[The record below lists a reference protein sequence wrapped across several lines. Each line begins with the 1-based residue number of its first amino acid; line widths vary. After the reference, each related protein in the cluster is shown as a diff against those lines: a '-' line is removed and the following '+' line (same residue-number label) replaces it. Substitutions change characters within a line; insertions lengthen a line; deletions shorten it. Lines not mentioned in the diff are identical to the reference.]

1 MQALQRLLGK
11 VSVRSKFMLLGAVGL
26 IAIAI
31 PTWQTLSQLRTQWSI
46 AEGEISGAPAAQ
58 AVLDVLINVR
68 EARGL
73 NALVASGAVDRVESR
88 AAALADVDAAVA
100 TLQGAIAGK
109 PQFADTEAKLA
120 EAVQSWT
127 ALSAQVA
134 ADAVPAAEN
143 IAAFAPAIHAFDVV
157 LDRIRDESGYSY
169 TPFVDSYH
177 LMFAGLTVGPAL
189 EDALAEARGLGVF
202 ALGAGA
208 GDAGTLGRIVGLE
221 SRIKDYLEQFDR
233 ELAKAIAT
241 NPALGP
247 PLQAAKAESDARLA
261 EAVAAM
267 DALLANAASA
277 DAGTDSPAGDAGA
290 YYDTVTAGIVAHH
303 ALEVAMLSALGSLS
317 DANGDAARKLFWA
330 EAALL
335 GAIIVVIAFIV
346 WAFAAQAIGA
356 THHAVRA
363 ARNIA
368 QLQLDNR
375 IEARSEDEFGDLMT
389 ALAAMQRELKERIER
404 ERVISMENARVRNAL
419 DVATSGM
426 MIADNDGLIV
436 YMNPAVH
443 RTLKEGESAMRERL
457 PNFRHDKVLGSNFD
471 IFHRDPAHQ
480 RALIPSLKAT
490 HKARLTM
497 GEMHFELAAS
507 PMFDTDGSRIGTALE
522 WQDRT
527 ADTTFRHQL
536 RNVAQKAAAGIL
548 TARVEV
554 GEGEDRYAELGR
566 IFNSLMDLTA
576 KAIDEVQRTMAALA
590 EGNLTVRST
599 AQMMGS
605 FGELNTNANATA
617 EALAQAIGEVQ
628 QAVGAINDAAAEIAS
643 GNMDL
648 SKRTEQAA
656 ASIEETAAAMEE
668 MTATIKQ
675 SAEHAQQA
683 KQIAT
688 RAAEVAGD
696 GGQTVEAVVR
706 VMRDI
711 EDSSRR
717 MADITT
723 TIDGIAFQTNIL
735 ALNAAVEAARAGE
748 QGRGFAVVAAEV
760 RALAQRSATAAKE
773 IAQLINESVTKIAEG
788 ANVAQRAGR
797 TMSEIV
803 GSSQKVAD
811 IIGEITAASIEQA
824 KGLGEVNNAVTQ
836 MDQSTQANSALVEEM
851 AASAQS
857 MSDQAHQLSEIASR
871 FVLPGEGGG
880 NIDISGFGEMVKAHQ
895 GWKFRLKDFV
905 EGRSSEVLDPAKV
918 EVDHACAL
926 GKWIHGA
933 GAKVGHLP
941 EYQDLK
947 VRHAA
952 FHRCAAEIIRTQQR
966 GRVDEAQ
973 QLLSGQFGALSEET
987 IVAIQRLGSAV
998 RGR

>member
-1 MQALQRLLGK
+1 MVAYFEQFTAVMEAQRAF
-11 VSVRSKFMLLGAVGL
+11 V
-26 IAIAI
+26 
-31 PTWQTLSQLRTQWSI
+31 
-46 AEGEISGAPAAQ
+46 
-58 AVLDVLINVR
+58 
-68 EARGL
+68 
-73 NALVASGAVDRVESR
+73 
-88 AAALADVDAAVA
+88 ALA
-100 TLQGAIAGK
+100 
-109 PQFADTEAKLA
+109 AKDM
-120 EAVQSWT
+120 E
-127 ALSAQVA
+127 ALSS
-134 ADAVPAAEN
+134 DN
-143 IAAFAPAIHAFDVV
+143 
-157 LDRIRDESGYSY
+157 
-169 TPFVDSYH
+169 
-177 LMFAGLTVGPAL
+177 
-189 EDALAEARGLGVF
+189 
-202 ALGAGA
+202 
-208 GDAGTLGRIVGLE
+208 
-221 SRIKDYLEQFDR
+221 
-233 ELAKAIAT
+233 LAKAKRSLVWTTVSLIGLLALMALVLWRIAT
-241 NPALGP
+241 
-247 PLQAAKAESDARLA
+247 
-261 EAVAAM
+261 AVNRSVGYSVKVAGRI
-267 DALLANAASA
+267 AN
-277 DAGTDSPAGDAGA
+277 
-290 YYDTVTAGIVAHH
+290 
-303 ALEVAMLSALGSLS
+303 
-317 DANGDAARKLFWA
+317 
-330 EAALL
+330 
-335 GAIIVVIAFIV
+335 
-346 WAFAAQAIGA
+346 
-356 THHAVRA
+356 
-363 ARNIA
+363 
-368 QLQLDNR
+368 LQLDNP
-375 IEARSEDEFGDLMT
+375 IDIPSEDELGDLLR
-389 ALAAMQRELKERIER
+389 ALNTMQAKLWEQIER
-404 ERVISMENARVRNAL
+404 EREIATENARVRSAL

-426 MIADNDGLIV
+426 MIADADGKIV
-436 YMNPAVH
+436 YVNPAVAKV
-443 RTLKEGESAMRERL
+443 LKDGEAVVRERQ
-457 PNFRHDKVLGSNFD
+457 PEFRADRVMGSAFD
-471 IFHRDPAHQ
+471 PFDGEPGQQ
-480 RALIPSLKAT
+480 RNLIVGLKAT
-490 HKARLTM
+490 HRARLSL
-497 GEMHFELAAS
+497 GAMHFDLAAT
-507 PMFDTDGSRIGTALE
+507 PVFDTAGERIGTAVE

-527 ADTTFRHQL
+527 ADTNFRHQL

-554 GEGEDRYAELGR
+554 SASEDRYSELAR

-576 KAIDEVQRTMAALA
+576 QAIDEVQRTMAALA
-590 EGNLTVRST
+590 EGNLTVRSR

-605 FGELNTNANATA
+605 FGELNSNANSTA
-617 EALAQAIGEVQ
+617 EALAKAIGEVQ
-628 QAVGAINDAAAEIAS
+628 QAVGAISDAAAEIAS

-871 FVLPGEGGG
+871 FVLPGGG
-880 NIDISGFGEMVKAHQ
+880 
-895 GWKFRLKDFV
+895 R
-905 EGRSSEVLDPAKV
+905 
-918 EVDHACAL
+918 
-926 GKWIHGA
+926 
-933 GAKVGHLP
+933 
-941 EYQDLK
+941 
-947 VRHAA
+947 
-952 FHRCAAEIIRTQQR
+952 
-966 GRVDEAQ
+966 
-973 QLLSGQFGALSEET
+973 
-987 IVAIQRLGSAV
+987 
-998 RGR
+998 

>member
-1 MQALQRLLGK
+1 MLSLTRGLGALPVRWKFLLIGGLAFAATAIPALLYLRSASTV
-11 VSVRSKFMLLGAVGL
+11 VSVSEAEIRGVE
-26 IAIAI
+26 
-31 PTWQTLSQLRTQWSI
+31 PLRHALAWI
-46 AEGEISGAPAAQ
+46 NNAQ
-58 AVLDVLINVR
+58 

-73 NALVASGAVDRVESR
+73 HGMVARGNAQFADRLEERLAAAESATTALATAMDAEPEQFAGSREAIVAARDAWNAVVAEARSGQLAAADSPARFTAAIDQLFALLDKLHDESAYTYTPYVDIYHLQNVALVTGPNLMELQGRMRANGGAYIGSGASDEVLRGRLLALQGLEASALAVTVREQGKALALSPDLQAALGPAEEKMKAAR
-88 AAALADVDAAVA
+88 AEALRLLDAALAGEAVEPVAYFDALTATVNAQYEFNATALDQLRELSTANRDAASRYFWGV
-100 TLQGAIAGK
+100 AIAL
-109 PQFADTEAKLA
+109 TLLA
-120 EAVQSWT
+120 GLMVLVLWRIASAVSRSVGYSVKM
-127 ALSAQVA
+127 AGR
-134 ADAVPAAEN
+134 
-143 IAAFAPAIHAFDVV
+143 IAA
-157 LDRIRDESGYSY
+157 
-169 TPFVDSYH
+169 
-177 LMFAGLTVGPAL
+177 M
-189 EDALAEARGLGVF
+189 
-202 ALGAGA
+202 
-208 GDAGTLGRIVGLE
+208 
-221 SRIKDYLEQFDR
+221 
-233 ELAKAIAT
+233 
-241 NPALGP
+241 
-247 PLQAAKAESDARLA
+247 
-261 EAVAAM
+261 
-267 DALLANAASA
+267 
-277 DAGTDSPAGDAGA
+277 
-290 YYDTVTAGIVAHH
+290 
-303 ALEVAMLSALGSLS
+303 
-317 DANGDAARKLFWA
+317 
-330 EAALL
+330 
-335 GAIIVVIAFIV
+335 
-346 WAFAAQAIGA
+346 
-356 THHAVRA
+356 
-363 ARNIA
+363 
-368 QLQLDNR
+368 QLDNT
-375 IEARSEDEFGDLMT
+375 IQIPSEDELGDLLR
-389 ALAAMQRELKERIER
+389 ALGTMQAKLREQIER
-404 ERVISMENARVRNAL
+404 EREIAMENARVRSAL

-426 MIADNDGLIV
+426 MIADTDGKIV
-436 YMNPAVH
+436 YMNPAVAKV
-443 RTLKEGESAMRERL
+443 LKDGESAMRERL
-457 PNFRHDKVLGSNFD
+457 PNFRADQVLGSNFD
-471 IFHRDPAHQ
+471 LFHRDPAHQ
-480 RALIPSLKAT
+480 RKLIPSLTAT
-490 HKARLTM
+490 HHARLNI
-497 GEMHFELAAS
+497 GGMHFDLAAT
-507 PMFDTDGSRIGTALE
+507 PVFDADRQRIGTALE

-527 ADTTFRHQL
+527 ADTNFRHGL

-554 GEGEDRYAELGR
+554 GTSEERYQELAR

-576 KAIDEVQRTMAALA
+576 QAIDEVQRTMAALA

-605 FGELNTNANATA
+605 FGDLNTNANATA
-617 EALAQAIGEVQ
+617 DALAQAIGEVQ

-668 MTATIKQ
+668 MTATVKQ

-688 RAAEVAGD
+688 RAAEVAGE

-717 MADITT
+717 MADITS

-773 IAQLINESVTKIAEG
+773 IAQLISESVTKIAEG

-811 IIGEITAASIEQA
+811 IIGEITAATIEQA

-857 MSDQAHQLSEIASR
+857 MSDQAHQLAEIASR
-871 FVLPGEGGG
+871 FVLPGESDRPV
-880 NIDISGFGEMVKAHQ
+880 DISGFGEMVKAHQ
-895 GWKFRLKDFV
+895 GWKFRLKDLL
-905 EGRSSEVLDPAKV
+905 EGRSSEVLDPATV

-926 GKWIHGA
+926 GKWIHGP
-933 GAKVGHLP
+933 GTTVGHLA

-947 VRHAA
+947 GRHAA
-952 FHRCAAEIIRTQQR
+952 FHRCAAEVIRNQQR
-966 GRVDEAQ
+966 GRVSEAQ
-973 QLLSGQFGALSEET
+973 QLLAGQFGALSEET
-987 IVAIQRLGSAV
+987 IAAIQRLGSAV

>member
-1 MQALQRLLGK
+1 MLSLTSMLGRLSVARKFQLIALLALIAAGIPAGLYIRSTAAAVDISTTEVAGARPLVEMLDVLVALQEARGRHALVLAGFADQQAALDAALGK
-11 VSVRSKFMLLGAVGL
+11 ATTQREALVKHLGEANGRFAGTQAGL
-26 IAIAI
+26 EALAADESALREAIA
-31 PTWQTLSQLRTQWSI
+31 
-46 AEGEISGAPAAQ
+46 SGGLDTNASFEQFTALIGRYY
-58 AVLDVLINVR
+58 AVLDVL
-68 EARGL
+68 
-73 NALVASGAVDRVESR
+73 
-88 AAALADVDAAVA
+88 
-100 TLQGAIAGK
+100 
-109 PQFADTEAKLA
+109 
-120 EAVQSWT
+120 
-127 ALSAQVA
+127 
-134 ADAVPAAEN
+134 
-143 IAAFAPAIHAFDVV
+143 H
-157 LDRIRDESGYSY
+157 DESAYTY
-169 TPFVDSYH
+169 TPFVDIYH
-177 LMFAGLTVGPAL
+177 LQNLVAVTAPHVLELQGQMRTRALHHAMGGNADPVLAGRLHSLLAL
-189 EDALAEARGLGVF
+189 EDGGMAVN
-202 ALGAGA
+202 
-208 GDAGTLGRIVGLE
+208 
-221 SRIKDYLEQFDR
+221 DR
-233 ELAKAIAT
+233 ELAKVLALHPEFSARYEPAEADVEARRAAAREALQAQLDGAPPPADVVAYFEQFTAVMEAQRAFVALAAKDMEALSSENLEKAKRSLFWTTVSLVALLVLMALVLWRIAT
-241 NPALGP
+241 
-247 PLQAAKAESDARLA
+247 
-261 EAVAAM
+261 AVNRSVGYSVKVAGRI
-267 DALLANAASA
+267 AN
-277 DAGTDSPAGDAGA
+277 
-290 YYDTVTAGIVAHH
+290 
-303 ALEVAMLSALGSLS
+303 
-317 DANGDAARKLFWA
+317 
-330 EAALL
+330 
-335 GAIIVVIAFIV
+335 
-346 WAFAAQAIGA
+346 
-356 THHAVRA
+356 
-363 ARNIA
+363 
-368 QLQLDNR
+368 LQLDNP
-375 IEARSEDEFGDLMT
+375 IDIPSEDELGDLLR
-389 ALAAMQRELKERIER
+389 ALNTMQAKLWEQIER
-404 ERVISMENARVRNAL
+404 EREIATENARVRSAL

-426 MIADNDGLIV
+426 MIADAGGKIV
-436 YMNPAVH
+436 YVNPAVAKV
-443 RTLKEGESAMRERL
+443 LKDGEAVVRERQ
-457 PNFRHDKVLGSNFD
+457 PEFRADRVMGSAFD
-471 IFHRDPAHQ
+471 PFDGEPGQQ
-480 RALIPSLKAT
+480 RNLIVGLKAT
-490 HKARLTM
+490 HRARLSL
-497 GEMHFELAAS
+497 GEMHFDLAAT
-507 PMFDTDGSRIGTALE
+507 PVFDAAGERIGTAVE

-527 ADTTFRHQL
+527 ADTNFRHQL

-554 GEGEDRYAELGR
+554 SASEDRYSELAR

-576 KAIDEVQRTMAALA
+576 QAIDEVQRTMAALA
-590 EGNLTVRST
+590 EGNLTVRSR

-605 FGELNTNANATA
+605 FGELNSNANSTA
-617 EALAQAIGEVQ
+617 EALAKAIGEVQ
-628 QAVGAINDAAAEIAS
+628 QAVGAISDAAAEIAS

-871 FVLPGEGGG
+871 FVLPGGG
-880 NIDISGFGEMVKAHQ
+880 
-895 GWKFRLKDFV
+895 R
-905 EGRSSEVLDPAKV
+905 
-918 EVDHACAL
+918 
-926 GKWIHGA
+926 
-933 GAKVGHLP
+933 
-941 EYQDLK
+941 
-947 VRHAA
+947 
-952 FHRCAAEIIRTQQR
+952 
-966 GRVDEAQ
+966 
-973 QLLSGQFGALSEET
+973 
-987 IVAIQRLGSAV
+987 
-998 RGR
+998 